1 MGAEPIPSGVGSC
14 FNVECRCKGL
24 SFTLMVSTGCGDDED
39 DYGEGRYYDE
49 DGNEID
55 QSEIAIDDFEEVSDE
70 ETEEFTKKVKS

>member
-1 MGAEPIPSGVGSC
+1 MGRRRARLGVRIW
-14 FNVECRCKGL
+14 EIL
-24 SFTLMVSTGCGDDED
+24 GCGDDED